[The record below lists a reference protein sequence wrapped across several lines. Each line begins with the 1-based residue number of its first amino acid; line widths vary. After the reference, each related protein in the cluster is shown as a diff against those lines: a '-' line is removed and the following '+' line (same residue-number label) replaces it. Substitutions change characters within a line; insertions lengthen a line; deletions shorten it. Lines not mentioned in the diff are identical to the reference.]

1 MRITKELLKQIIR
14 EEIELILTD
23 EEVEE
28 FFGVDVKDLLEEEE
42 LEEKKQPSEKSLKKM
57 EKSLRK
63 TAKEKFPKDKER
75 QNKYIYG
82 AKRKTGWKP
91 EREKNK

>member
-1 MRITKELLKQIIR
+1 MKITKKQLLQIIK
-14 EEIELILTD
+14 EEIELILTN

-63 TAKEKFPKDKER
+63 TAKKKFPKNKER

-91 EREKNK
+91 EREKK